1 MVSSSMVNELP
12 PLYVWHLHECDPHKC
27 TSIKLKK
34 HGFVKFI
41 PSLKYANK
49 SSIVLNPLSNKVLS
63 VTDKSM
69 VEKWGLV
76 VIDCSW
82 KDTTILD
89 KFKNINMGRR
99 LPLFFAANPT
109 NYAKPY
115 ILSSVEAFASALIII
130 GKLNLAVRLLS
141 LFKWGET
148 FLSLNKLLIDSYMKA
163 KDEFEIR
170 RIEEEFYRHYVIK

>member
-1 MVSSSMVNELP
+1 MIDELP
-12 PLYVWHLHECDPHKC
+12 PLYVWHLHECDPRKC

-34 HGFVKFI
+34 YGLIEFI

-63 VTDKSM
+63 ALDKPT
-69 VEKWGLV
+69 VERWGLI

-82 KDTTILD
+82 KDTAVLD
-89 KFKNINMGRR
+89 KFKNIGMGRR

-115 ILSSVEAFASALIII
+115 VLSSVEAFAAALIII
-130 GKLNLAVRLLS
+130 GRLNLAARLLS

-148 FLSLNKLLIDSYMKA
+148 FFSLNKLLIDSYLKA
-163 KDEFEIR
+163 KDESEIKI
-170 RIEEEFYRHYVIK
+170 IEEEFLCGLK